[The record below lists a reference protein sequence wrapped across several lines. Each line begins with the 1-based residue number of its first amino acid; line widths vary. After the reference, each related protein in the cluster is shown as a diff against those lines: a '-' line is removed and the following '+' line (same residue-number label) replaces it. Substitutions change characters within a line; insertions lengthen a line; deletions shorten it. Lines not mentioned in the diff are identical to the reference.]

1 MTARRLQIL
10 DAAAE
15 LLGEKGYARTSVD
28 DIIERAGLS
37 GKSHFYHYFKS
48 KEELGYEVIGRQF
61 DLMADRGAT
70 VLRDESLAPLD
81 RLAGFIDSVVALQAE
96 NGGKGGSPF
105 GTLSAEMADKDERF
119 RLRIAQVFRGW
130 SAQIQALLDEAHDQL
145 TDDADPQR
153 LARFIVAT
161 LEGATQ
167 MARLKRDPTVLSGIA
182 LDLKRFISTNQR
194 RTETA

>member
-81 RLAGFIDSVVALQAE
+81 RLVAMAREWNSPERGLDPAARDRFTVLLRVPV
-96 NGGKGGSPF
+96 GGG
-105 GTLSAEMADKDERF
+105 E
-119 RLRIAQVFRGW
+119 
-130 SAQIQALLDEAHDQL
+130 ALL
-145 TDDADPQR
+145 
-153 LARFIVAT
+153 
-161 LEGATQ
+161 
-167 MARLKRDPTVLSGIA
+167 LKPS
-182 LDLKRFISTNQR
+182 K
-194 RTETA
+194 EKP